1 MQRAIFLD
9 RDGTIIED
17 AGYIGEINRIKFL
30 PMVGEAIK
38 LLNESGFKVIITT
51 NQAGIAR
58 GYFTEEAVRE
68 VNRYIEET
76 LAKQGAFIDRTYYC
90 PHHIE
95 GIVEEYRKECHWRKP
110 NPGMIEEAAR
120 EHSIDLKNSFVIG
133 DKISDI
139 EAGHR
144 AGCKAVLLV
153 GKDSPNRKVEDA
165 LVSEHVAT
173 DLYKAVEWLLNL
185 SHKKVGSYG
194 EE

>member
-1 MQRAIFLD
+1 
-9 RDGTIIED
+9 
-17 AGYIGEINRIKFL
+17 
-30 PMVGEAIK
+30 
-38 LLNESGFKVIITT
+38 
-51 NQAGIAR
+51 
-58 GYFTEEAVRE
+58 
-68 VNRYIEET
+68 
-76 LAKQGAFIDRTYYC
+76 
-90 PHHIE
+90 
-95 GIVEEYRKECHWRKP
+95 
-110 NPGMIEEAAR
+110 MIEEAAR
-120 EHSIDLKNSFVIG
+120 EHSIDLGNSFVIG

-173 DLYKAVEWLLNL
+173 DLYEAVEWLLNL